1 VSAPVFVTGGTGYL
15 GRPLI
20 EALLSGGHRVI
31 ALARAGSEAKVPR
44 GAEVVVGDALDGS
57 SFARAVPDGATLVHL
72 VGTSHPG
79 PHKAA
84 LFRSVDL
91 AAVEATAFAARQ
103 ARAGHVVYVSV
114 AHPAPVMRAYVESR
128 REGEAIV
135 RSTGIPA
142 TLMRPW
148 YVLGPGHRWPYA
160 LLPLYALLRR
170 IPATREGAN
179 RLGLVTRPEMVA
191 ALVRAVANPPS
202 SGVRV
207 VEVPEIRCSKRC
219 PLDSSLVP
227 SDHEPAAS
235 P

>member
-1 VSAPVFVTGGTGYL
+1 MPDGYERLGAQDKTFLDLERPNEPQHIAAITVFEA
-15 GRPLI
+15 GR
-20 EALLSGGHRVI
+20 
-31 ALARAGSEAKVPR
+31 LAR
-44 GAEVVVGDALDGS
+44 
-57 SFARAVPDGATLVHL
+57 PDG
-72 VGTSHPG
+72 G
-79 PHKAA
+79 
-84 LFRSVDL
+84 
-91 AAVEATAFAARQ
+91 VEIER
-103 ARAGHVVYVSV
+103 V
-114 AHPAPVMRAYVESR
+114 RAYVESR

-191 ALVRAVANPPS
+191 ALVRAVSSPPS

-207 VEVPEIRCSKRC
+207 VEVPEIRG
-219 PLDSSLVP
+219 L
-227 SDHEPAAS
+227 EAPAAN